1 MATISS
7 TYINAL
13 LADATYVN
21 LIPGS
26 SATKI
31 KTDLD
36 IRMTSELAKYIA
48 DNFEVLGAIDTPDA
62 IGAGSGFDA
71 TVWKGRAGTEFDGQV
86 FVSTRGTEPDA
97 GGQDLLADAD
107 LAVSVAARSQIIDM
121 VNWWL
126 RESTPEG
133 VQAKQIKWD
142 PLRPKPGSLIEIEPG
157 VVLATTVSGTGNL
170 VGVTNVQVN
179 GHSLGGHLASSF
191 ARIFGGENLAAAGSL
206 RVDRIATFNSAGF
219 NGDNAEFFFSQIQD
233 LLGTG
238 LPSFDQVEAKQTN
251 FFADNGIEVTT
262 NTWWFTQMGQ
272 RIGLNQEEGTGVSNH
287 SMYRITDLLALGAAL
302 EKLAPASGMDLLNQ
316 LSALGSNN
324 PAGSLEGVLNGLR
337 HAILGTSVLSLTV
350 GDAGN
355 SDPARMAYHEA
366 LSDFQDSN
374 AFQSLAGKVTLT
386 PIGTN
391 LATQGKA
398 RVDFQTFVALY
409 TLSPFVMN
417 PAGTDGQAALAALW
431 ASGGWQ
437 QRYQEWQADKASLLA
452 GDTEL
457 VYSNQW
463 YEDRAA
469 LLHAV
474 NLRNFK
480 DLSTV
485 VADAA
490 APTDRMQTFTW
501 LGGDPLPGEVL
512 PTMASLTYLSR
523 GCQMDSKRRNAI
535 H

>member
-1 MATISS
+1 MNSVS
-7 TYINAL
+7 TSFVNAL
-13 LADATYVN
+13 LSDATYALN
-21 LIPGS
+21 INEWDN
-26 SATKI
+26 
-31 KTDLD
+31 KTGVDLED
-36 IRMTSELAKYIA
+36 ALSERMTPNLAKYIG
-48 DNFEVLGAIDTPDA
+48 DNFTVVTHIETNDVVT
-62 IGAGSGFDA
+62 SGFDA
-71 TVWKGRAGTEFDGQV
+71 TVWKNNSSGKIYVSFQGTTGLQDFLTDVALAFTGNAGQQV
-86 FVSTRGTEPDA
+86 IDMANWWLKITTPIGEMARQIGKQVDAVSGFVSAAPDVPGLGLVSA
-97 GGQDLLADAD
+97 AD
-107 LAVSVAARSQIIDM
+107 LAQGVEVS
-121 VNWWL
+121 
-126 RESTPEG
+126 
-133 VQAKQIKWD
+133 
-142 PLRPKPGSLIEIEPG
+142 
-157 VVLATTVSGTGNL
+157 
-170 VGVTNVQVN
+170 
-179 GHSLGGHLASSF
+179 GHSLGGYLATAF
-191 ARIFGGENLAAAGSL
+191 TRLFGSQAHVEHNS
-206 RVDRIATFNSAGF
+206 TFNSAGF
-219 NGDNAEFFFSQIQD
+219 ALGSESAFANLQNLIGPSYGLGRFPNAGEQSNYFAANGLN
-233 LLGTG
+233 
-238 LPSFDQVEAKQTN
+238 
-251 FFADNGIEVTT
+251 VTT
-262 NTWWFTQMGQ
+262 NSLYFSQVGQ
-272 RIGLNQEEGTGVSNH
+272 RVELYQEEGTAFPNH
-287 SMYRITDLLALGAAL
+287 YMYKLTDLLALGAAL

-366 LSDFQDSN
+366 LSDFQDSK

-417 PAGTDGQAALAALW
+417 PAGAEGQAALAALW

-437 QRYQEWQADKASLLA
+437 QRYQEWQADKVSLLA
-452 GDTEL
+452 GGTEL